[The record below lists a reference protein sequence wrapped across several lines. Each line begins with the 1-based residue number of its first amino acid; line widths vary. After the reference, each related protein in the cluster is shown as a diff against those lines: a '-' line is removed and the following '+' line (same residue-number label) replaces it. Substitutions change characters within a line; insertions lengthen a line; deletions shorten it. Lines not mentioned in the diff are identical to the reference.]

1 MNYGDV
7 PLGPLLFQDDVI
19 QLLGGIREARLANI
33 KINKIVK
40 RLNLRLNQD
49 KTSCLVMG
57 SKKQRQDISS
67 ELEEDPLLCGDFEPD
82 RKSSLKWLG
91 QFLSEGGLSESVAA
105 TVEARGGK
113 IRGACLEI
121 SQIVNDWRS
130 KAAGGMETALLLW
143 EACCIPSLLN
153 GAGTW
158 TEITKATVKKL
169 NQTQT
174 WFLRLIFQI
183 GQGAPYAS
191 LLWDSGFLDMSF
203 RLYIEKIMLIIH
215 IRNLEENTLA
225 KLIYME
231 QKKMHWP
238 GLARETADICIEL
251 NIEDCNTTRLQKC
264 KYRKILIEA
273 CHRKNEEKL

>member
-1 MNYGDV
+1 
-7 PLGPLLFQDDVI
+7 
-19 QLLGGIREARLANI
+19 
-33 KINKIVK
+33 
-40 RLNLRLNQD
+40 
-49 KTSCLVMG
+49 
-57 SKKQRQDISS
+57 
-67 ELEEDPLLCGDFEPD
+67 
-82 RKSSLKWLG
+82 
-91 QFLSEGGLSESVAA
+91 
-105 TVEARGGK
+105 
-113 IRGACLEI
+113 
-121 SQIVNDWRS
+121 
-130 KAAGGMETALLLW
+130 METALLLW

-251 NIEDCNTTRLQKC
+251 NIEDCNTTRLPKC
-264 KYRKILIEA
+264 EYRKILIEA
-273 CHRKNEEKL
+273 CHRKNEDKL